1 MSFKKI
7 VKNIQ
12 KVAKTAA
19 GLYNSQEEFDAIRH
33 LPTWQL
39 KKLTRAKKKT
49 ARKRKK

>member
-12 KVAKTAA
+12 KVAKVAM
-19 GLYNSQEEFDAIRH
+19 GLYKDQKEFDAIRH

-39 KKLTRAKKKT
+39 KKLGRAKKKR
-49 ARKRKK
+49 ARKPKK